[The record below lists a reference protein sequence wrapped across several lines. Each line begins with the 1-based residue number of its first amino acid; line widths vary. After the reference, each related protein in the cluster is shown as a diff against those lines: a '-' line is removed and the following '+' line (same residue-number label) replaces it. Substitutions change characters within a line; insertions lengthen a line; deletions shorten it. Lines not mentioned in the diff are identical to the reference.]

1 MNTLKVAIRMT
12 IVTLVATGLIY
23 PLVVTGLAQ
32 TIFPARANGSII
44 KNQNGVAIGSELIGQ
59 QFSKPGYFQPRPS
72 TAGENGYDA
81 TASGGSNLGPT
92 SSKLRNRIGADVT
105 RLQKENPN
113 AAGPIPVELVTASG
127 SGLDPHISP
136 ESALWQIPR
145 IARERNMSAEQL
157 RELVASCIESR
168 DLGFIGEP
176 RVNVL
181 KLNLALDKLKTLP

>member
-1 MNTLKVAIRMT
+1 MT